1 MNDRILNILRN
12 ISIPDEKVA
21 CETQKL
27 LDNLTKPQ
35 GSLGMLEDVAK
46 KVSAITGIAKP
57 KIAKKFV
64 FVFAADHGIVEENV
78 SNYPQDV
85 TTQMVYN
92 FLRGGAA
99 INVIARNV
107 DAKVFIIDVGVKNK
121 IEIKNF
127 NKVNFIDKKINYGTK
142 NFLKDPAMSYDE
154 VEKSILVGIEVVEE
168 IVKSYQRQENE
179 TFLFAIGEMG
189 IGNTTVA
196 SAITAVVCGYSPV
209 EVVGRGT
216 GVGDERYK
224 NKLNVI
230 ENALSKY
237 KFKFP
242 DGIDILSKVG
252 GYEIAAMVGAILG
265 AAYYKVPVILDG
277 FISTSAAL
285 IASCLCY
292 RTINYMIAG
301 HLSEEPG
308 HKLQLEFLGL
318 KPLLSLNMRLG
329 EATGACLAMNVVEL
343 SCKILNEMAT
353 FETAGVSIGI

>member
-1 MNDRILNILRN
+1 MNDKILNILRN
-12 ISIPDEKVA
+12 ISTPDEKVVY
-21 CETQKL
+21 ETQKL

-35 GSLGMLEDVAK
+35 GSLGMLEEVAK
-46 KVSAITGIAKP
+46 KVAAITRIAKP

-64 FVFAADHGIVEENV
+64 FVFAADHGIVEEDI
-78 SNYPQDV
+78 SSYPQDV

-99 INVIARNV
+99 INVIAKHVN
-107 DAKVFIIDVGVKNK
+107 AEVFIVDVGVKNK

-127 NKVNFIDKKINYGTK
+127 DKVNFIDRKINCGTK
-142 NFLKDPAMSYDE
+142 NFLKEPAMSYNE
-154 VEKSILVGIEVVEE
+154 AEKSILVGIEVVEE
-168 IVKSYQRQENE
+168 VIKSYQRQDNE

-196 SAITAVVCGYSPV
+196 SVITAIICGYSPV
-209 EVVGRGT
+209 EVAGRGT
-216 GVGDERYK
+216 GVDDERYK

-230 ENALSKY
+230 ESALSKY
-237 KFKFP
+237 KFEFP

-252 GYEIAAMVGAILG
+252 GYEIGAMVGVILG
-265 AAYYKVPVILDG
+265 AAYYKIPVILDG

-285 IASCLCY
+285 IASSLCC

-318 KPLLSLNMRLG
+318 KPILNLNMKLG
-329 EATGACLAMNVVEL
+329 EATGACLAIDIVEL

-353 FETAGVSIGI
+353 FETAGVSRSI